1 MKRQKQLPPYS
12 ADEIAADPDLAA
24 ALVRD
29 AEPLLAI
36 ERQIKVLREQKAD
49 LFDDL
54 RCSRFKPEYAKA
66 WVATQMPDEEKDAV
80 RAEKAIE
87 LARVV
92 AAMDGVKASQAR
104 ARAGV
109 RPRGAMPAPRQE
121 EIDQETG
128 EVLGDAPAPAAETS
142 SHGSPEL
149 NEDAAKLEA
158 MGQDPGPTLE
168 DLTLADDEAMAGSG
182 NFSPEAAAE
191 TNRITRA
198 IAEQFGRGAETT
210 RATSSPEAAST
221 RTPLRTL
228 PPRTPEPA
236 PDWPEMPAGLDR
248 SRQAEIGEAAE

>member
-1 MKRQKQLPPYS
+1 MAKAPKLPPYS

-66 WVATQMPDEEKDAV
+66 WVATQMPDEEKDAA

-87 LARVV
+87 LAHVV

-128 EVLGDAPAPAAETS
+128 EVLGDAPAPTETPMTAE
-142 SHGSPEL
+142 
-149 NEDAAKLEA
+149 
-158 MGQDPGPTLE
+158 
-168 DLTLADDEAMAGSG
+168 
-182 NFSPEAAAE
+182 EAAAHLA
-191 TNRITRA
+191 RITGA
-198 IAEQFGRGAETT
+198 TEVMVNGRSAYP
-210 RATSSPEAAST
+210 A
-221 RTPLRTL
+221 PLRTL
-228 PPRTPEPA
+228 PPRVPEPA
-236 PDWPEMPAGLDR
+236 PAWPEMPAGLDR
-248 SRQAEIGEAAE
+248 SRQAEISEAAE

>member
-1 MKRQKQLPPYS
+1 MAKAPKLPPYS

-36 ERQIKVLREQKAD
+36 ERQIKALREQKAD

-66 WVATQMPDEEKDAV
+66 WVATQMPDEEKDAA

-109 RPRGAMPAPRQE
+109 RPREAMPAPRQE
-121 EIDQETG
+121 EIDPETG
-128 EVLGDAPAPAAETS
+128 EVLGDAPAPVPMTAE
-142 SHGSPEL
+142 
-149 NEDAAKLEA
+149 
-158 MGQDPGPTLE
+158 
-168 DLTLADDEAMAGSG
+168 
-182 NFSPEAAAE
+182 EAAAHLA
-191 TNRITRA
+191 RITGA
-198 IAEQFGRGAETT
+198 TEVMVNGRSAYP
-210 RATSSPEAAST
+210 A
-221 RTPLRTL
+221 PLRTL
-228 PPRTPEPA
+228 PPRVPEPA
-236 PDWPEMPAGLDR
+236 PEMPDLPAFLDR
-248 SRQAEIGEAAE
+248 RNERVGQEAAE